1 MFEFIFQAIGGF
13 FSSMGFAIVG
23 ILIVVLLAFIAAKA
37 YKKSPPDEVMV
48 ITGLGQ
54 KKFVI
59 GNSTFVVPFLQRAD
73 KLNLGT
79 VQALLRTDNPIPTSD
94 AILIDVQA
102 VANFQISTDPALLEK
117 AARNYLN
124 QEKSKMMQ
132 DVSEVLM
139 GKMREVIGQMEIVE
153 LMRNRDQF
161 NKKVFENAQDDM
173 MALGLELVTFNV
185 QDFQDREDVI
195 KNMGADQSNEIRK
208 AAQFARIQADQE
220 VAIRQNELDLKNAE
234 LKKTADRARAEADMV
249 FSTVTAERT
258 RELKIAEQEAE
269 IAAETKR
276 IELKEREVAVKER
289 ELEATV
295 KKQAEAE
302 RYAEEQRAEA
312 KLYTEQKQAEA
323 KLYTAKQEA
332 EAVKATAQAEAQKI
346 EALGRAEGEAEK
358 ARGTGLAEATKEQIA
373 AYNEMIN
380 ANFLADRYISL
391 LPEITRAAAE
401 PLTAVDNITMYGDGN
416 AAKLVEETSLIT
428 SQVNAGLADTLGFS
442 LKDIIGGITVGNAAG
457 SAFGAKAS
465 QVNTNNTDGNHAKK
479 PSKKPAVKSDQDSQK
494 KAKSTAKAKNNAE
507 DPLERF
513 QLDYEELGE
522 LVERRKANTSENTS
536 D

>member
-1 MFEFIFQAIGGF
+1 MRGRICWEHRKGVRYVGA
-13 FSSMGFAIVG
+13 FAWPVRQLCRGAWTFVVVVVIVA
-23 ILIVVLLAFIAAKA
+23 LLCLLAAKS
-37 YKKSPPDEVMV
+37 YRKSPPDEVMV
-48 ITGLGQ
+48 VTGMGQ
-54 KKFVI
+54 KKFVV
-59 GNSTFVVPFLQRAD
+59 GNSAFVIPFLQRAD

-79 VQALLRTDNPIPTSD
+79 VQALLKTDNPIPTSD

-102 VANFQISTDPALLEK
+102 VANFQISTQPELLEK

-124 QEKSKMMQ
+124 QEKAKMMQ

-173 MALGLELVTFNV
+173 NALGLELVTFNV

-220 VAIRQNELDLKNAE
+220 VAIRQNELDLKEAE
-234 LKKTADRARAEADMV
+234 LKKAADAARAEAEIV
-249 FSTVTAERT
+249 FATVTAERT

-302 RYAEEQRAEA
+302 RY
-312 KLYTEQKQAEA
+312 
-323 KLYTAKQEA
+323 EA
-332 EAVKATAQAEAQKI
+332 EKI
-346 EALGRAEGEAEK
+346 EAIGRAEGEATKLIARAEAEK
-358 ARGTGLAEATKEQIA
+358 IEAIGRAEGEADRARGLGIADATKEQIA
-373 AYNEMIN
+373 AYNEMAN

-391 LPEITRAAAE
+391 MPELARAVSE
-401 PLTAVDNITMYGDGN
+401 PLSAVDSITMYGEGN
-416 AAKLVEETSLIT
+416 SAKLVEETSMMT
-428 SQVNAGLADTLGFS
+428 AQVNAGLADTLGID
-442 LKDIIGGITVGNAAG
+442 LKDILSGIVTGTATGKAIAA
-457 SAFGAKAS
+457 ADAA
-465 QVNTNNTDGNHAKK
+465 AA
-479 PSKKPAVKSDQDSQK
+479 PAVP
-494 KAKSTAKAKNNAE
+494 AAE
-507 DPLERF
+507 AGPAAD
-513 QLDYEELGE
+513 EE
-522 LVERRKANTSENTS
+522 
-536 D
+536 